1 VDRSSWRTAWE
12 QRQEIAAHR
21 WPSTA
26 PTAPSSPWTGEED
39 LRSMGRW
46 ASVLNLG
53 IVKRCETH
61 PTGYPSDIQ
70 QNREPVL
77 KQPSFESC
85 GNVFSWVGMSWHE
98 NLTDQDLKHVI
109 PCHTLF
115 RTFSSATAPSSLNFV
130 GQTIPPRHCLQWAT
144 NRNQSRPLSSV
155 KACWDPNLI
164 QKGCKMLRAYL
175 ASRHVQLPPNTWS

>member
-1 VDRSSWRTAWE
+1 MSGTNKCQPSLWAGSKKGQRHPVLSCPLLSSPVLSCPLLCCVLKLSWEVDRSSWRTAWE

-98 NLTDQDLKHVI
+98 NLTD
-109 PCHTLF
+109 
-115 RTFSSATAPSSLNFV
+115 
-130 GQTIPPRHCLQWAT
+130 
-144 NRNQSRPLSSV
+144 
-155 KACWDPNLI
+155 
-164 QKGCKMLRAYL
+164 LR
-175 ASRHVQLPPNTWS
+175 S